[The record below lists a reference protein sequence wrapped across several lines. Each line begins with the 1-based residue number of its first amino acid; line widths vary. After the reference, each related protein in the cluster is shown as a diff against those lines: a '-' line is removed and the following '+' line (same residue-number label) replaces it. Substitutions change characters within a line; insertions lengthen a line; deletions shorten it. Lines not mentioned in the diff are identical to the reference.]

1 MVRADME
8 SAHGAPI
15 ATSGRHEAA
24 GRVIGVSPCGCD
36 PVCHDGRSVSLQ
48 TRGRKHQLNSFLL
61 FQAAIANAVR
71 SSFLFGR
78 MVGSPKSVPSRNV
91 A

>member
-1 MVRADME
+1 ME

-15 ATSGRHEAA
+15 ATNGRYAVA

-36 PVCHDGRSVSLQ
+36 PISHDERSISVHA
-48 TRGRKHQLNSFLL
+48 RGGKHQGNSFLF

-71 SSFLFGR
+71 SSFLIGR
-78 MVGSPKSVPSRNV
+78 
-91 A
+91 